1 MIEQTIRIWSLPSG
15 ECKSE
20 LRGHDNVIECIA
32 WAPESA
38 GINIS
43 ESVANG
49 GIEVFDFFV
58 EDYLKKI
65 YFQTQKRS
73 GPYLVSGARDKTIRM
88 WDVTNGLC
96 LFILV
101 NNEMK

>member
-1 MIEQTIRIWSLPSG
+1 LPNG
-15 ECKSE
+15 ECKTE

-38 GINIS
+38 GVNIS
-43 ESVANG
+43 ETVVNG
-49 GIEVFDFFV
+49 GTEV
-58 EDYLKKI
+58 
-65 YFQTQKRS
+65 QTRS

-88 WDVTNGLC
+88 WDTTNGLC

-101 NNEMK
+101 NDLLEFIDYKKTKNVFVLDRS

>member
-1 MIEQTIRIWSLPSG
+1 
-15 ECKSE
+15 
-20 LRGHDNVIECIA
+20 VVECIA

-38 GINIS
+38 GIYIS
-43 ESVANG
+43 ESVSNG
-49 GIEVFDFFV
+49 GIE
-58 EDYLKKI
+58 
-65 YFQTQKRS
+65 TQKRS

-101 NNEMK
+101 NYKNLIFLLFFSILIILDWS